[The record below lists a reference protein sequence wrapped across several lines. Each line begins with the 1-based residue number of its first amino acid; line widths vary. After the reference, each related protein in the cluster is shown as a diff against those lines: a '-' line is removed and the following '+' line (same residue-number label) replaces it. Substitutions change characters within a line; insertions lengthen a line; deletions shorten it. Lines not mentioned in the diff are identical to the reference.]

1 MKTCCCKQEDAQLYT
16 MSCNAS
22 TVQYPVGLGRIN
34 LNVTSTVSTKPGYIT
49 CHIHKMLPHRAV
61 THSLTL

>member
-1 MKTCCCKQEDAQLYT
+1 

-34 LNVTSTVSTKPGYIT
+34 LNVTSTVSTRTWLHYMSYTQDAATQDSDTQLNTVNSRRDSTRTYI
-49 CHIHKMLPHRAV
+49 I
-61 THSLTL
+61 